1 MEISKSKYIL
11 HKKLTSEILLVELK
25 RKNKLTSKEK
35 QKELYVEILKTID
48 EVNKIVSVLIGE
60 GKHVKDTVDNS
71 DVLNESVNNV

>member
-35 QKELYVEILKTID
+35 QKELYVEILKTI
-48 EVNKIVSVLIGE
+48 
-60 GKHVKDTVDNS
+60 VK
-71 DVLNESVNNV
+71 